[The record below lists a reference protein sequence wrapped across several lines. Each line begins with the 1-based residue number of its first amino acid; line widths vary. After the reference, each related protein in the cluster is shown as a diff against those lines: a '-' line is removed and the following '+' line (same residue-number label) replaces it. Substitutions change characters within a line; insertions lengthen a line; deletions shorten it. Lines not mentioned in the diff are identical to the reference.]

1 MIPRT
6 CADNESMDNTTVNL
20 LSNALDFGS
29 ARMQALSNNLSNV
42 NTPGYKRK
50 DASFEA
56 VMAAARGEG
65 QEETLTMNVSDS
77 GHMTPPDD
85 GTPKTNP
92 AIITTGG
99 GAMRPDGNNVDID
112 SETTRMAAAQIYYQ
126 GVAQMMSGQFSSMKY
141 VIGGGK

>member
-1 MIPRT
+1 
-6 CADNESMDNTTVNL
+6 MDNTTINL

-50 DASFEA
+50 DASFDS
-56 VMAAARGEG
+56 VLAAARGEN
-65 QEETLTMNVSDS
+65 QDDTLTMRVTDNRDIAL
-77 GHMTPPDD
+77 PDD
-85 GTPKTNP
+85 GAPKANP

-112 SETTRMAAAQIYYQ
+112 SESTRMAAAQIYYQ
-126 GVAQMMSGQFSSMKY
+126 GAAQLVSGQFSALKY